1 MFVTLIKPL
10 ARLHPRA
17 WDFVQLVRLDRP
29 IGIYLLL
36 WPTLWS
42 LWIAA
47 DGVPELKNL
56 LIFVLGVILMRA
68 AGCVINDFA
77 DRNFD
82 GHVAR
87 TKARPLAT
95 GKISVRE
102 AWITF
107 AVLVALS
114 FGLVLLTNATTVWL
128 SFGAVAVASLYPFMK
143 RYTYYP
149 QVVLGAAYSWGILM
163 AFTAERGELPASA
176 WLLFLAN
183 VLWTVAY
190 DSYYAM
196 TDREDDL
203 KIGIKSTAILFGDAD
218 RLIIG
223 SLQGLTLLLL
233 ALAGNRFE
241 LGLCF
246 YLGLAVAAAC
256 FVWEAWSTRDRDPQ
270 ACFRAFLHNH
280 WAGLAIFLGTVHVRL
295 GDVPGAH
302 LAVTVL
308 VARLLVLDEGIKGLA
323 VVGPLLGAV
332 LASDQAPVAA
342 GLRSLGRCQR
352 RPVLRALPG
361 TGGLPFAVLVVG
373 IERHALAIDQ
383 HAVLLGGRRHRFLGQ
398 RGERRQGQR
407 QTQRHV
413 DSVHRVS
420 LLCLQVER
428 SPPAGT
434 APEPVEHSPAA
445 GSRRKLRRCVTY
457 LTQFR
462 YLMRRKTDRP
472 EARPWL
478 ARQSSSLMTKH
489 RFAR

>member
-233 ALAGNRFE
+233 VLAGNRFE

-280 WAGLAIFLGTVHVRL
+280 RAGLAIFLGTVA
-295 GDVPGAH
+295 DYA
-302 LAVTVL
+302 
-308 VARLLVLDEGIKGLA
+308 
-323 VVGPLLGAV
+323 
-332 LASDQAPVAA
+332 
-342 GLRSLGRCQR
+342 LR
-352 RPVLRALPG
+352 
-361 TGGLPFAVLVVG
+361 
-373 IERHALAIDQ
+373 
-383 HAVLLGGRRHRFLGQ
+383 
-398 RGERRQGQR
+398 
-407 QTQRHV
+407 
-413 DSVHRVS
+413 
-420 LLCLQVER
+420 
-428 SPPAGT
+428 
-434 APEPVEHSPAA
+434 
-445 GSRRKLRRCVTY
+445 
-457 LTQFR
+457 
-462 YLMRRKTDRP
+462 
-472 EARPWL
+472 
-478 ARQSSSLMTKH
+478 
-489 RFAR
+489 